1 MSLSNLN
8 SLCQENIIS
17 IKKIFLMLIR
27 GVSVPNTHYP
37 VKYGIVCWLLL
48 WSQYPSS
55 WSAAKDHSLS
65 AHISWDRE
73 KWMQLNSHLTF
84 PISLTLMSSGKLF
97 LPSGM
102 SHTTYSCTC
111 STDRW
116 HLPCWVKPQTKCPS
130 LKLGASHVM
139 MTFLRKDSLWHR
151 YITKYNA
158 ELLIQLC
165 PHQDVITS
173 AWHC

>member
-8 SLCQENIIS
+8 SLCQENKIS

-27 GVSVPNTHYP
+27 GVSVPNTHSP
-37 VKYGIVCWLLL
+37 VKYRIVCWLLL

-73 KWMQLNSHLTF
+73 NECNWIH
-84 PISLTLMSSGKLF
+84 ISLSLF
-97 LPSGM
+97 LCLWCPQGSYSSLVWYEQHHLQLYPQHRQMPS
-102 SHTTYSCTC
+102 SFLSQT
-111 STDRW
+111 
-116 HLPCWVKPQTKCPS
+116 TKCPS

-139 MTFLRKDSLWHR
+139 MTFLRKDSLWHK
-151 YITKYNA
+151 YITKYNV
-158 ELLIQLC
+158 ELLI
-165 PHQDVITS
+165 
-173 AWHC
+173 

>member
-8 SLCQENIIS
+8 SLCQENKIS

-27 GVSVPNTHYP
+27 GVSVPNTYYS
-37 VKYGIVCWLLL
+37 VKYRIVCWLLL

-65 AHISWDRE
+65 LHTSAGTGKNECNWIHIS
-73 KWMQLNSHLTF
+73 LS
-84 PISLTLMSSGKLF
+84 LF
-97 LPSGM
+97 LWLQCPQGSYGPWCGM
-102 SHTTYSCTC
+102 SNTTYSCTF

-116 HLPCWVKPQTKCPS
+116 HLPCLVKQQTKCPS

-139 MTFLRKDSLWHR
+139 MTFLRKDSLWHK

-158 ELLIQLC
+158 ELLI
-165 PHQDVITS
+165 
-173 AWHC
+173 